1 MITPHNQ
8 RPLYA
13 TILYK
18 HRKWHG
24 LTQAALGDFLG
35 YSAKVIQ
42 RMETG
47 ERVPMEAE
55 CIELQEVLGIKHN
68 ALLEAC
74 RVYWFQDVAHNA

>member
-1 MITPHNQ
+1 MPECYH
-8 RPLYA
+8 RPIFSR
-13 TILYK
+13 ILYK
-18 HRKWHG
+18 HRKWRG

-47 ERVPMEAE
+47 HRVPMESE
-55 CIELQEVLGIKHN
+55 CVELQIVLAIKRN

-74 RVYWFQDVAHNA
+74 RAHWFRDENTA